1 MNEQQFLTQIAVRLG
16 RAKPL
21 QQPPATMF
29 NGVPDSYR
37 ERMGQLEREE
47 CVQLFMDS
55 WTALT
60 GLVRVAPVSQAAEAI
75 SASIAELKE
84 RGMLERVVYANTP
97 ELQSYGVPQV
107 LHKQRL
113 VGVPWSESASAAD
126 EEDAWKAAL
135 EQLGTSEPGEAGALA
150 GEKWQA
156 RSPLLRAVERCH
168 LGIVVPEAI
177 VANTGTLA
185 VLSAGAQGR
194 SVSLMPGM
202 LLAVFPAER
211 IVARMGEVFE
221 RLRASHGEMAN
232 LPSSLNLITGPSR
245 SADIEND
252 LTIGIHGPGIVSA
265 VILT

>member
-1 MNEQQFLTQIAVRLG
+1 MNQQQFLTQIAARLG

-21 QQPPATMF
+21 QLPPAVELG
-29 NGVPDSYR
+29 GVPDSYR
-37 ERMGQLEREE
+37 ERMSRLDREE

-60 GLVRVAPVSQAAEAI
+60 GLVRMAPAAQAAEAI
-75 SASIAELKE
+75 AASIAELKE
-84 RGMLERVVYANTP
+84 HGVLERAVYANTP
-97 ELQSYGVPQV
+97 ELQSYGVPRV
-107 LHKQRL
+107 LNEQRL
-113 VGVPWSESASAAD
+113 IGVPWSESANGP
-126 EEDAWKAAL
+126 EGEDAWKAAL
-135 EQLGTSEPGEAGALA
+135 ERLGTSEPGEAGALA
-150 GEKWQA
+150 GAKWQA
-156 RSPLLRAVERCH
+156 RSPLLRAVERCQ
-168 LGIVVPEAI
+168 LGIVAPAAVI
-177 VANTGTLA
+177 ANTGTLA

-202 LLAVFPAER
+202 LLAVFPADR
-211 IVARMGEVFE
+211 IVARMGEAFE
-221 RLRASHGEMAN
+221 RLRASHGDLAK